1 VEVVITERG
10 AETGFEGGTVPGPAV
25 GDVVVYAAH
34 GVGRIVGRERRLMA
48 GAERECVVLDLA
60 AGLRVTLSLEE
71 ATERLRP
78 VADEDELKVVQTML
92 AGEPTGRD
100 GPWTQR
106 IRESKEKLARGRASE
121 LAELVRDGIR
131 HERSG
136 GRRLSPGESSVY
148 KQARQLLVREIC
160 SARGV
165 EETEADE
172 WIEAQIA
179 LPDESGD

>member
-1 VEVVITERG
+1 MIIEKE
-10 AETGFEGGTVPGPAV
+10 AKTGFEGGAVPGAAV

-34 GVGRIVGRERRLMA
+34 GVGRIVAREQRLIA

-78 VADEDELKVVQTML
+78 VADEDELKVVQMML
-92 AGEPTGRD
+92 AAEPTGRD

-106 IRESKEKLARGRASE
+106 MRESKEKLARGRASE

-136 GRRLSPGESSVY
+136 ARRLSAGESSVY

-160 SARGV
+160 SARGID
-165 EETEADE
+165 ETEANQ
-172 WIEAQIA
+172 WIEAQVA